1 MKHFPAEQLNKFAQ
15 AILVATGS
23 SSREAAIV
31 ADHLVQSN
39 LAGHDSHGIGMLPTY
54 VSSIEKGALV
64 PNAEMQPLR
73 DHGAMMVFDGRRGY
87 GQRLAREAMAVAIE
101 RCRENGLVFMG
112 LRNAHHMGRIGSY
125 GEQAIAAGMVSLHF
139 VNVVDHRPLVA
150 PYRGTAARYSTNPI
164 CFAMP
169 ATTGNAP
176 ILLDMATSKVA
187 LGKMRVAMNKGEE
200 VAAET
205 LYDGCGRPTTDPS
218 VMFVEPCG
226 AITSLGQHK
235 GYGIAFFCELLAGV
249 LTGGGTIQPENP
261 RMGGIINHMATIII
275 DPQRL
280 VDCQWMEQEITALVK
295 YVKSTPAEDSELP
308 VLVAG
313 EPERLMR
320 SKRGC
325 SGIPLDDTTCE
336 QLLASARQVGI
347 ERLMAED
354 LLYYRSIP

>member
-1 MKHFPAEQLNKFAQ
+1 MKRFPVEQLKTFTET
-15 AILVATGS
+15 ILRAAGS
-23 SSREAAIV
+23 SSREAEIV

-64 PNAEMQPLR
+64 PNAEMQPVL
-73 DHGAMMVFDGRRGY
+73 DHGAMMIFDGRRGY
-87 GQRLAREAMAVAIE
+87 GQRLAREAMAVAIA

-125 GEQAIAAGMVSLHF
+125 GEQTIAAGMVSLHF

-150 PYRGTAARYSTNPI
+150 PHRGTAARYSTNPI

-187 LGKMRVAMNKGEE
+187 LGKMRVAMNKDEE
-200 VAAET
+200 VVAGT
-205 LYDGCGRPTTDPS
+205 LYDGSGQPTTDPS
-218 VMFVEPCG
+218 VMFIEPYG

-261 RMGGIINHMATIII
+261 QMGGIINHMATIII

-280 VDCQWMEQEITALVK
+280 VDYQWMQQEITALVK
-295 YVKSTPAEDSELP
+295 YVKSAPAEDSALP

-313 EPERLMR
+313 EPEMMTR
-320 SKRGC
+320 SERGC
-325 SGIPLDDTTCE
+325 NGIPVDNATCE
-336 QLLASARQVGI
+336 QLLAAALCVGI
-347 ERLMAED
+347 ERRLAEE
-354 LLYYRSIP
+354 LLSSRSSR